1 MPGNCYKDTFSEKGV
16 TMIPARMKD
25 LFIICMVLMLSV
37 TVAGHQVNTPYA
49 DQDDWRDPRLRNIHA
64 DVPPTE
70 GEYYQR
76 QIPDTLELTGM
87 AALAINAV
95 TRMLNPEYD
104 YTQYSYADLRHDPP
118 WMMMEAGITN
128 LNPKFIE
135 ALPLMRIMSGSKQ
148 NADVDHHLVESMLHN
163 IGKDGLT
170 YQPPDHPGAF
180 YEDFSREQN
189 LPASNIFGEGRQLI
203 ALSIMAQLSADP
215 AYRRAAERKI
225 QRLLEIASPKGDGLY
240 FRRTQGYTPEQKNT
254 DTLDVVA
261 VTDHEVKDSS
271 FGMVGTAVA
280 HSVSLVAM
288 GAARYYLATGYEPAL
303 ELARGMANYYKN
315 DAGLIE
321 DSGRWHG
328 YHFHIMAMGILG
340 QLEYAA
346 AANDSDMLQWA
357 RRAYEYG
364 KSIGEPTLGFYAGIP
379 GCEACTF
386 NLNAEECG
394 QSSESINVEPC
405 GVSDMAIIA
414 LKLSRANVGDYYE
427 DVEHYVRNFL
437 VEMQVTDTEF
447 LKDYPKEI
455 SRGGQMRGQ
464 FTASLGKTADL
475 RRVSYNNVAERSV
488 GSFCAADPN
497 QWFQGMPG
505 PFVIGCCLGN
515 AGRALYYAWDSILEN
530 NGDDLRVHLLMNRA
544 SRWADMDSYLP
555 YEGKVVLSMKEKKD
569 VQVRIPGWTL
579 KDQVDCT
586 VNGRKRDFTWLGNY
600 ISVEGLK
607 PGDELVVQFPMIEK
621 KLYRGIMGQDYWYTV
636 RGFSVVDLEPHAD
649 ITPIFR
655 REYLRTSPAPVRTVE
670 RFVSGQ
676 EITW

>member
-1 MPGNCYKDTFSEKGV
+1 
-16 TMIPARMKD
+16 MICSAFMISYAVD
-25 LFIICMVLMLSV
+25 
-37 TVAGHQVNTPYA
+37 GHPVGSREAAT
-49 DQDDWRDPRLRNIHA
+49 DDWRDPDLRSIYA
-64 DVPPTE
+64 DVPPFE
-70 GEYYQR
+70 GETYQKEV
-76 QIPDTLELTGM
+76 PDTLELADR

-203 ALSIMAQLSADP
+203 ALSILAQLSADP

-225 QRLLEIASPKGDGLY
+225 QRLLEIASVKGDGLY

-271 FGMVGTAVA
+271 LGMVGTAVA
-280 HSVSLVAM
+280 HSVSPVAM

-437 VEMQVTDTEF
+437 VETQVTDTEF

-530 NGDDLRVHLLMNRA
+530 DGDDLRVHLLMNRA
-544 SRWADMDSYLP
+544 SRWADVDSYLP
-555 YEGKVVLSMKEKKD
+555 YEGKVILTMKEKKN
-569 VQVRIPGWTL
+569 VYVRIPSWTR
-579 KDQVDCT
+579 KEEVTCS
-586 VNGRKRDFTWLGNY
+586 VNGMDIDLSWQGVY
-600 ISVEGLK
+600 ISVAGLQ
-607 PGDELVVQFPMIEK
+607 PSDELVVRFPMTEK
-621 KLYRGIMGQDYWYTV
+621 MIYRSLFKKEYWITL
-636 RGFSVVDLEPHAD
+636 RGFSVVDLRPYAEV
-649 ITPIFR
+649 TPIFR
-655 REYLRTSPAPVRTVE
+655 RDYYRDSPAPTKTVE
-670 RFVSGQ
+670 RFVSKQ
-676 EITW
+676 EVIW